1 MELRRIL
8 NKQIPFQKAIPVWPL
23 CWPVP
28 SATGLRS
35 APMPAMASCAWANQI
50 DPEDMDACQG
60 CRPAM
65 VSGYVSVEARDRMR
79 LERLMRYAARPA
91 VATGRLS
98 ELSDGRLH
106 YRLKRPWRD
115 GTTAVVFERQDFIAK
130 LAVVVP
136 APRAHLTRYHG
147 VFGPAAAWRS
157 LIVPTGNGHSRETE
171 LKSRPSLQ
179 TSNVPT
185 SAEDESQTAPAV
197 SGRNYTWAELMNR
210 VFLVDL

>member
-1 MELRRIL
+1 
-8 NKQIPFQKAIPVWPL
+8 
-23 CWPVP
+23 
-28 SATGLRS
+28 
-35 APMPAMASCAWANQI
+35 MPAMASCAWANQI